1 MPSLTRRRT
10 ARNLAK
16 EMMPGPRLPVVRPAV
31 SRFTLRKELT
41 VAPRNKRLHTV
52 RVRKTAAN
60 LAKRIQNIPGHIKNL
75 QEAQDRQQKLLNE
88 ASTRLRSLN
97 SNPMYNALPAKF
109 RTQRKRQEIKIK
121 RSYEDMLR
129 KIKTVLNTLDREKQR
144 YNNPK
149 RPTLTV
155 RSIEA
160 PNEFT
165 KAVPNL
171 PGIVEEENRNI

>member
-1 MPSLTRRRT
+1 MPSLTRRKT
-10 ARNLAK
+10 AANLAK

-31 SRFTLRKELT
+31 SRFTLRKQVT
-41 VAPRNKRLHTV
+41 VAPRNNRLHTV

-60 LAKRIQNIPGHIKNL
+60 LAKRIQNIPGHIRSVQQL
-75 QEAQDRQQKLLNE
+75 QDRQQILLNE
-88 ASTRLRSLN
+88 TSKRLKSIN
-97 SNPMYNALPAKF
+97 HNAMYNVLPPRF
-109 RTQRKRQEIKIK
+109 RTQRKIQLNKIK
-121 RSYEDMLR
+121 RSYEQMLR
-129 KIKTVLNTLDREKQR
+129 KTKTLMNGLDREKQR

-149 RPTLTV
+149 RSALTV

-165 KAVPNL
+165 EVAPNL